1 MKNLLVCIFVILI
14 TFGFFVSAGFAASV
28 RSQAPASRQI
38 PTAPDFTLKD
48 LNGNDVTLSSFKGKK
63 VLLVFGATWCP
74 YCVKEVP
81 ELNAFYGKHK
91 DADVKIINI
100 DIQESI
106 AKVKGFVQKHNMKYT
121 VVIDPDGKVAAQYNV
136 YGIPA
141 VFLVDENG
149 IIKYSGSTPHDGF
162 EALLK

>member
-1 MKNLLVCIFVILI
+1 MKKLS
-14 TFGFFVSAGFAASV
+14 TFIIIVLTALFFVNICFAANI
-28 RSQAPASRQI
+28 ASRQI

-63 VLLVFGATWCP
+63 VLLSFGATWCP

-91 DADVKIINI
+91 DMDVKIINI

-106 AKVKGFVQKHNMKYT
+106 AKVKSFVQKQGIKYT
-121 VVIDPDGKVAAQYNV
+121 VVIDPDGKVSGQYNV

-141 VFLVDENG
+141 IFLIDENG
-149 IIKYSGSTPHDGF
+149 IIKYSGSTPEGGF